1 MPGLPI
7 TRWVAILSLVLLAT
21 LSTTPLLARDPKP
34 SKYPLR
40 IHVLASDSSYQTP
53 RMSPGE
59 AAACDNVDGILSTIS
74 PNPYGPVSLTGL
86 YGDPCSVH
94 ADIVS
99 GRLFDVQ
106 YDPIYSG
113 TGRADLVSPPART
126 QGFTF
131 HYDDCTRVRVHPGF
145 QSLPARWKKPGR
157 QLEVLI
163 PSDAIPVNG
172 RELKPVRCTFTV
184 TLHDFVYL
192 LLRNGT
198 LIQVS
203 QEAYWK
209 RPELRIFL
217 SGNIQTIQDRTK
229 EFTVPASSIN

>member
-7 TRWVAILSLVLLAT
+7 TRWVTILSLVLLAS
-21 LSTTPLLARDPKP
+21 LSTTPLMARDPKP

-40 IHVLASDSSYQTP
+40 IHVLASDSTYQTP

-59 AAACDNVDGILSTIS
+59 AAACDNIDGILSTIS

-113 TGRADLVSPPART
+113 SRRTRRPPSPPPPGPGP
-126 QGFTF
+126 QGLHLPLRYT
-131 HYDDCTRVRVHPGF
+131 TVHPASRVYPG
-145 QSLPARWKKPGR
+145 LPVPARPHGR
-157 QLEVLI
+157 
-163 PSDAIPVNG
+163 
-172 RELKPVRCTFTV
+172 
-184 TLHDFVYL
+184 
-192 LLRNGT
+192 
-198 LIQVS
+198 
-203 QEAYWK
+203 
-209 RPELRIFL
+209 
-217 SGNIQTIQDRTK
+217 
-229 EFTVPASSIN
+229 